1 MQGRIIPPEVIV
13 VFNQSCTLALFA
25 RVWFWGVTWVIR
37 ISVISACISVVFW
50 EIESYVQPLSYDT
63 KNVWW
68 GALLRNPFLECCQ
81 FAPSITR
88 SILIVSLWFS
98 MRWNVLSVLFRMICD
113 TSCLVLLLEI
123 VLRSPRPTTC
133 AAPLITSLLPPT
145 IMIYLKHRHTDKY
158 CFSAFQVFSKGRYHY
173 PPVCPRRETGIT
185 SRTSKCRQNNCS
197 YCMDI
202 LNDRET
208 F

>member
-1 MQGRIIPPEVIV
+1 MRLSMQGRIIPPEVIV

-113 TSCLVLLLEI
+113 TSCLVLFSEIALVYLDSAETSPAHLL
-123 VLRSPRPTTC
+123 S
-133 AAPLITSLLPPT
+133 SLYSGL
-145 IMIYLKHRHTDKY
+145 
-158 CFSAFQVFSKGRYHY
+158 
-173 PPVCPRRETGIT
+173 
-185 SRTSKCRQNNCS
+185 
-197 YCMDI
+197 
-202 LNDRET
+202 
-208 F
+208 

>member
-1 MQGRIIPPEVIV
+1 MRLSMQGRIIPPEVIV

-37 ISVISACISVVFW
+37 ISVISACISVVFCA
-50 EIESYVQPLSYDT
+50 IESYVEPLSYDT

-98 MRWNVLSVLFRMICD
+98 MRWKALSVLFRMICD
-113 TSCLVLLLEI
+113 TFCLVLLSEI
-123 VLRSPRPTTC
+123 ALVYLDSAETSP
-133 AAPLITSLLPPT
+133 AHLLSSLYSRLW
-145 IMIYLKHRHTDKY
+145 Y
-158 CFSAFQVFSKGRYHY
+158 C
-173 PPVCPRRETGIT
+173 
-185 SRTSKCRQNNCS
+185 
-197 YCMDI
+197 
-202 LNDRET
+202 
-208 F
+208 